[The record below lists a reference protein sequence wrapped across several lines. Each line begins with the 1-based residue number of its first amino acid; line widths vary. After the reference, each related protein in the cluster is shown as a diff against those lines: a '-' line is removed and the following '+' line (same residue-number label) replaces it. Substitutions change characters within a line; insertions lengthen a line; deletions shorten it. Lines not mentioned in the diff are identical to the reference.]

1 MLLVIF
7 GMRDD
12 ERATLADLWH
22 RRELA
27 FENWFAAIEEL
38 ETSTDKHRRMCAAQ
52 AAAFRSLGISEVQLA
67 RYRSWHDH
75 QSPSRDPRTIERYV
89 RWRSVITM
97 LDAQWESKLVV
108 ATRDLE
114 RATLHLAE
122 ATTELLA
129 VMPLAMVTELSGEQT
144 RSLQAMLAPLGR
156 ETLAPQLWNPLK
168 LHPSGRRSLR
178 ENQG

>member
-1 MLLVIF
+1 M
-7 GMRDD
+7 GNN
-12 ERATLADLWH
+12 ERATLADLWR

-27 FENWFAAIEEL
+27 FENWLTAKERL
-38 ETSTDKHRRMCAAQ
+38 KVSTDQHRSIYAAK
-52 AAAFRSLGISEVQLA
+52 AAAFRSQGISELQLA

-75 QSPSRDPRTIERYV
+75 PSPRDPRTIERYV

-97 LDAQWESKLVV
+97 LDAQWESELVV

-144 RSLQAMLAPLGR
+144 RSPQAMLAPLGR
-156 ETLAPQLWNPLK
+156 ETLAPQLRNPLK
-168 LHPSGRRSLR
+168 LHPSERRSLR